1 VALDRDS
8 IVRRD
13 FPTLRRGGY
22 DPAAVEA
29 HLESLASEVAA
40 LAAPSLSAQASEQVK
55 AIVEAAERGAQEM
68 RAGAQARA
76 DEHVAR
82 VAEAADRLRARIEQ
96 METDVT
102 GLVTDL
108 RENAERLH
116 ADLAALQAGVGT
128 LQEAAPETSEAPAAP
143 PPDTSEAPAAPAPE
157 ARDAPPPS
165 ARDASVASRGDLA
178 AARIVALDMALSGT
192 PREDTDRYLAEHY
205 EIEDR
210 AALLDEVYA
219 AAGA

>member
-128 LQEAAPETSEAPAAP
+128 LQVAA
-143 PPDTSEAPAAPAPE
+143 PDTSEAPAAPAPE
-157 ARDAPPPS
+157 ARDAPPPA

-192 PREDTDRYLAEHY
+192 PRKDTDRYLAEHY